1 MCKKIDCIG
10 LIADTPVT
18 SYLSL
23 TPSSS
28 GSDGVTF
35 LVTHGRTRLEKRK
48 QEIVEI
54 CQHLTEHHLVELRI
68 KM

>member
-35 LVTHGRTRLEKRK
+35 LVTHGRTRRDFLVRSLD
-48 QEIVEI
+48 VEG
-54 CQHLTEHHLVELRI
+54 LLNEGR
-68 KM
+68 